1 MTIISFHL
9 VSPRPIH
16 TDNKNN
22 MPSGNHEPVNQVRL
36 TNVAVVRLSRGG
48 NRFEVAWKVRICMF
62 LYVFS

>member
-1 MTIISFHL
+1 
-9 VSPRPIH
+9 
-16 TDNKNN
+16 

-62 LYVFS
+62 LYVFMKYQV